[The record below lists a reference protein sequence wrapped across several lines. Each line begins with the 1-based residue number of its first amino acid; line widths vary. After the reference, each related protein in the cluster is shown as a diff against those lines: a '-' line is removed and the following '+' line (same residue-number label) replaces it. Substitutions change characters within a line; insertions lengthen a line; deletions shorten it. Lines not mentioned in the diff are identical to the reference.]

1 MYRLFIDFPIETMTT
16 EEASSIAKKIV
27 EMCVESNKEKL
38 IGLNLNQVNYRLGH
52 DEDRQTRNYL
62 ILDIA
67 GHAATKKSK
76 IYLENPIDIDTQ

>member
-16 EEASSIAKKIV
+16 EEAAKIAHDIV
-27 EMCVESNKEKL
+27 AACIETNKEKL
-38 IGLNLNQVNYRLGH
+38 IGLNLKQVNYRLGH

-62 ILDIA
+62 ILDAA

-76 IYLENPIDIDTQ
+76 IHLENAT

>member
-16 EEASSIAKKIV
+16 EEASEIARQIV
-27 EMCVESNKEKL
+27 ATCVETNKEKL
-38 IGLNLNQVNYRLGH
+38 IGLNLSQVNYRLGH

-62 ILDIA
+62 ILDSA

-76 IYLENPIDIDTQ
+76 IHLEKPLDTEGT